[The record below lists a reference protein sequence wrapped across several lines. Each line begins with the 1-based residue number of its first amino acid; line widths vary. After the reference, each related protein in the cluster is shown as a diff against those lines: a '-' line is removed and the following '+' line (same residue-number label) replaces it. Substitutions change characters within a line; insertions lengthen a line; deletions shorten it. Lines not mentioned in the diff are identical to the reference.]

1 MRDSFSRKAPFFQMA
16 SDALLFPD
24 PPLESLQTLQAGF
37 ALRQGSA
44 LKFAREVIP
53 FAAVTQNTPSAM
65 ADLHALMASG
75 ESAFLVSYAT
85 PATAPGLICKGP
97 QGVMQ
102 IEWPALAAIPLQP
115 ETLAIEPLT
124 CDKAAEM
131 VALTDAAF
139 PGFFRARTC
148 ELGPYYGIRDPQ
160 ADKRLVAMC
169 GERMNIQKDG
179 QTFRELSGLC
189 TLPAYR
195 GRGYAAVLMARL
207 LHGHRAQ
214 GHRSYL
220 HVSSHNTGAIA
231 LYERMGFLNRG
242 EFSLYTV
249 TRAD

>member
-1 MRDSFSRKAPFFQMA
+1 MA

-53 FAAVTQNTPSAM
+53 FAAVAQNIPSAM
-65 ADLHALMASG
+65 ADLHALMAPG
-75 ESAFLVSYAT
+75 ESAFLVSYET
-85 PATAPGLICKGP
+85 PATTPGLICKGP

-102 IEWPALAAIPLQP
+102 FEWPAVAAIPSLP
-115 ETLAIEPLT
+115 EVPAFEPLT
-124 CDKAAEM
+124 CTHSAEM
-131 VALTDAAF
+131 IALADAAF
-139 PGFFRARTC
+139 PGFFRPRTC

-160 ADKRLVAMC
+160 AGNRLVAMC

-207 LHGHRAQ
+207 LRDHREQ

-231 LYERMGFLNRG
+231 LYERIGFLNRG
-242 EFSLYTV
+242 EFPLYSV
-249 TRAD
+249 TRTG